1 MQTCGVNVWGNLCLL
16 KEQTLPD
23 YIEKRR
29 RKYYAVLDIPK
40 SIQPILGRRRF
51 VQSLKT
57 ESISV
62 AERKVPPVILE
73 WKKMIAIARGD
84 SLDGFDTDKLI
95 TRVNRVRLETSVMK
109 KAGLSGEEIAE
120 AHEDFALLPN
130 YDKDGNMSYNQEL
143 FEATQV
149 VHGGKILLKEHIESY
164 LETTELEPKTVDS
177 RRKSLQ
183 RLSSRFKFA
192 QDVKRQD
199 TRYWLNVEIG
209 EGEGRARATL
219 GKLATDCNQYW
230 EYLQLHHSLDLPSPF
245 LKVLPPKNKKKSKA
259 AIKSQRKAFRVE
271 DYHKLLQAAES
282 KRDELL
288 SDLIKLAAHTGCR
301 IEELCGLHL
310 EHVTSDRIVIE
321 EAKTEAGWREVP
333 IHPDIQQ
340 TVARLKQT
348 SNGKYLLSGLTFNKY
363 GNRSNAIGKR
373 FGRLKTELGYGP
385 DYVFHSLRRA
395 FSTQLENAGVE
406 RTTVARLMG
415 HELADQTFGGY
426 SDGLHFEKLKQAIS
440 HISFKGTASL
450 P

>member
-1 MQTCGVNVWGNLCLL
+1 M
-16 KEQTLPD
+16 PS

-29 RKYYAVLDIPK
+29 RKYYAVLDVPK
-40 SIQPILGRRRF
+40 SVQSILGRRRF
-51 VQSLKT
+51 VQSLQT
-57 ESISV
+57 ESITV
-62 AERKVPPVILE
+62 AERKITPIVLE
-73 WKKMIAIARGD
+73 WKKMIAVARGD
-84 SLDGFDTDKLI
+84 SLDGFDTDSLI
-95 TRVNRVRLETSVMK
+95 KQVNRVRLDTSVME
-109 KAGLSGEEIAE
+109 KAGLSADEIAE
-120 AHEDFALLPN
+120 VHQDFAMLPN
-130 YDKDGNMSYNQEL
+130 YDKHGNMSYNEEL

-149 VHGGKILLKEHIESY
+149 VHGDKILLKEHIESY
-164 LETTELEPKTVDS
+164 LATTELEPKTVDS

-183 RLSSRFKFA
+183 RLSSKFKFA
-192 QDVKRQD
+192 QDVKRKD
-199 TRYWLNVEIG
+199 TRYWLNIEIG
-209 EGEGRARATL
+209 EKEDKARATL

-245 LKVLPPKNKKKSKA
+245 LKLLPPKNKKKSKT

-271 DYHKLLQAAES
+271 DYHKLITTAQN
-282 KRDELL
+282 KGDDVL

-301 IEELCGLHL
+301 IEELCGLHI

-348 SNGKYLLSGLTFNKY
+348 SNGKYLISGLTFNKY

-373 FGRLKTELGYGP
+373 FGRLKAELGYGP

-406 RTTVARLMG
+406 RTTVARLIG
-415 HELADQTFGGY
+415 HELSDQTFGGY
-426 SDGLHFEKLKQAIS
+426 SDGLHFEKLRSAIAN
-440 HISFKGTASL
+440 ISYRCA
-450 P
+450 